1 MQLAIIVLQQE
12 AILILLL
19 VSDVPQIIQWLVVM
33 QKVVLIIVFELVHIL
48 LAPWQTLLFGEV
60 NEVGAAISDEDVADL
75 GLLLLVVVVHADAR
89 GLSQVRDLTLHLL
102 VLLRHHLHLVVEELV
117 LVREVLQKV

>member
-1 MQLAIIVLQQE
+1 M
-12 AILILLL
+12 
-19 VSDVPQIIQWLVVM
+19 SDVPQIIQWLVIM

-48 LAPWQTLLFGEV
+48 LAPWQALLFGEV
-60 NEVGAAISDEDVADL
+60 NEVGATIRDEDVADL